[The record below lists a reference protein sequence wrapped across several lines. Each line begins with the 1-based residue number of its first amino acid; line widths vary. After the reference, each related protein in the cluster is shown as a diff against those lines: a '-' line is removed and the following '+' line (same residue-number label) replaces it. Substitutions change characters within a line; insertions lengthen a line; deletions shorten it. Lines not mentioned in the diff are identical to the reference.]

1 MRYCIFRS
9 DRIGD
14 LILTLPM
21 AEAIKR
27 SDPSA
32 HVTYCVQ
39 EYTRSLLSLASGI
52 DDVIT
57 IRGRDLDGRLRR
69 FADVLRGH
77 EFDCAVF
84 AYPRPRLAIAAALA
98 GIPQRIGSR
107 YRWYAP
113 LFTHRRHEHR
123 RDGQAHEM
131 DFNLGL
137 LEEIGIATPADL
149 QPVLNVGDAEREAG
163 RAVLRRMN
171 IDSCTNDN
179 AGFPCIMLH
188 PGSGKSAKDW
198 PVEYFAALARRLRE
212 EFPELH
218 LLVTGTRDELPLME
232 AVSGDDAHIHIL
244 REPVSLDVLAGLLSW
259 ARLFIANST
268 GPLHIAAACR
278 VPVLAFYPF
287 GRAVN
292 ARRWGPRT
300 AHATVLSPEADPSC
314 SACLRRSCKIHDD
327 MRRIS
332 VSDAFEAAHHLVPD
346 VFSRKGRF

>member
-27 SDPSA
+27 NDPAA

-39 EYTRSLLSLASGI
+39 EYTHPLLSLASGI
-52 DDVIT
+52 DDVIA
-57 IRGRDLDGRLRR
+57 IGGRDLDGGVHR
-69 FADVLRGH
+69 FASVLRGRA
-77 EFDCAVF
+77 FDCAVF

-98 GIPQRIGSR
+98 GIPQRIGSG

-113 LFTHRRHEHR
+113 LFTHHRHEHR

-137 LEEIGIATPADL
+137 LEEIGIPIPADL
-149 QPVLNVGDAEREAG
+149 RPILHVGEEEREAA

-171 IDSCTNDN
+171 IDSCTNDIS
-179 AGFPCIMLH
+179 GFPCIMLH
-188 PGSGKSAKDW
+188 PGSGGSAKDW
-198 PVEYFAALARRLRE
+198 PVDYFAAFARRLRE
-212 EFPELH
+212 EVPELH
-218 LLVTGTRDELPLME
+218 LLVTGTRAELPLME
-232 AVSGDDAHIHIL
+232 AVAGDDAHIHVL
-244 REPVSLDVLAGLLSW
+244 REDVSLDVLAGLLSG

-268 GPLHIAAACR
+268 GPLHIAAACH

-300 AHATVLSPEADPSC
+300 PHATVLSPEADPSC
-314 SACLRRSCKIHDD
+314 RACLRGACKTHDD
-327 MRRIS
+327 MHRIS
-332 VSDAFEAAHHLVPD
+332 VTDALNAAYLLVPD
-346 VFSRKGRF
+346 VFAR